1 MPVALRP
8 AGILHYTGGR
18 SFLNQYETNV
28 LKALK
33 KIFSKGDGEQP
44 VTTPAAPAPAAS
56 QPAQS
61 GEKRPRKPRNPR
73 SEGDASEKPARGP
86 KSDKPRAERSDKGER
101 GEKREHT
108 PKQEH
113 AKAEGADKP
122 RAPRADKP
130 RRERKPRPPVVDNW
144 KLEDFVVEPAE
155 GKTRFHDFNLDPRL
169 MHAIHDLGF
178 PYCTPIQAQVLGFTL
193 RGQDAIG
200 RAQTGTGK
208 TAAFLIS
215 IITQLLQTPPPKER
229 YMGEPRAL
237 IIAPTRELVVQIA
250 NDAIG
255 LAKYTGLNVMS
266 FVGGMDFDK
275 QLKTLESRF
284 CDILVATPGRL
295 LDFNQ
300 RGEVHLDM
308 VEVMVLDEAD
318 RMLDMGFIPQVR
330 QIIRQTPYK
339 GERQTLLFSATF
351 TDDVMNLAKQ
361 WTVDPAIV
369 EIEPEN
375 VASDTVEQ
383 HVYAVAG
390 SDKYKLLYNLIAQ
403 NDWTRVMVFA
413 NRKDEV
419 RRIEERLTKDG
430 ISAAQMSGDVPQ
442 HKRIKVLEGFREGKI
457 RVLVATDVAGRGIHV
472 DGISHVINFTLPED
486 PDDYVHR
493 IGRTGRAGSTGTSIS
508 FAGEDDAFA
517 LPPIEE
523 LLGRKINCEM
533 PPTEL
538 LKPVPRK
545 H

>member
-1 MPVALRP
+1 M
-8 AGILHYTGGR
+8 
-18 SFLNQYETNV
+18 

-33 KIFSKGDGEQP
+33 KLFGKDEAAPQAAA
-44 VTTPAAPAPAAS
+44 PAAPAMQPPPAATA
-56 QPAQS
+56 PAS
-61 GEKRPRKPRNPR
+61 PPSSAPTHVIPPMPTA
-73 SEGDASEKPARGP
+73 ASEPVEP
-86 KSDKPRAERSDKGER
+86 V
-101 GEKREHT
+101 
-108 PKQEH
+108 
-113 AKAEGADKP
+113 AKA
-122 RAPRADKP
+122 KP
-130 RRERKPRPPVVDNW
+130 RRERKPKPQASLW
-144 KLEDFVVEPAE
+144 KLDDFVVEPAE
-155 GKTRFHDFNLDPRL
+155 GKTRFHDFKLSPEL

-178 PYCTPIQAQVLGFTL
+178 PYCTPIQAQVLGHTL

-215 IITQLLQTPPPKER
+215 IIAQLQQTPPPKER

-250 NDAIG
+250 KDAAA
-255 LAKYTGLNVMS
+255 LTKYSGLNVMT

-275 QLKTLESRF
+275 QLKALEARH

-295 LDFNQ
+295 MDFHQ

-330 QIIRQTPYK
+330 QIIRQTPPK
-339 GERQTLLFSATF
+339 VERQTLLFSATF
-351 TDDVMNLAKQ
+351 TEDVMNLAKQ
-361 WTVDPAIV
+361 WTTDPAIV

-390 SDKYKLLYNLIAQ
+390 SDKYKLLYNLVTQ
-403 NDWTRVMVFA
+403 NGWSRVMVFA

-419 RRIEERLTKDG
+419 RRIEERLVRDG
-430 ISAAQMSGDVPQ
+430 INAAQLSGDVPQ
-442 HKRIKVLEGFREGKI
+442 HKRIRTLENFREG
-457 RVLVATDVAGRGIHV
+457 RVTVLVATDVAGRGIHI

-493 IGRTGRAGSTGTSIS
+493 IGRTGRAGANGVSIS
-508 FAGEDDAFA
+508 FAGEDDSYQ
-517 LPPIEE
+517 LPGIEE
-523 LLGRKINCEM
+523 LLGRKIKCEM
-533 PPTEL
+533 PPDEL

-545 H
+545 A

>member
-1 MPVALRP
+1 MHLALHWP
-8 AGILHYTGGR
+8 PN
-18 SFLNQYETNV
+18 FLINDEKTV

-33 KIFSKGDGEQP
+33 KIFGKDPAEQP
-44 VTTPAAPAPAAS
+44 GKQAIETPSNMGEEKQPDRFESASRAKSSVANKPRRASKPSAPPAPA
-56 QPAQS
+56 
-61 GEKRPRKPRNPR
+61 
-73 SEGDASEKPARGP
+73 
-86 KSDKPRAERSDKGER
+86 
-101 GEKREHT
+101 
-108 PKQEH
+108 
-113 AKAEGADKP
+113 
-122 RAPRADKP
+122 
-130 RRERKPRPPVVDNW
+130 W

-155 GKTRFHDFNLDPRL
+155 GKTRFHDFKLAPEL
-169 MHAIHDLGF
+169 MHAIQDLGF

-193 RGQDAIG
+193 KGRDAIG

-215 IITQLLQTPPPKER
+215 TITQLLETPPPKER

-250 NDAIG
+250 KDALG

-275 QLKTLESRF
+275 QLKQLESRY

-300 RGEVHLDM
+300 RGDVHLDL

-330 QIIRQTPYK
+330 QIIRQTPPK
-339 GERQTLLFSATF
+339 SERQTLLFSATF
-351 TDDVMNLAKQ
+351 TDDVMNLARQ
-361 WTVDPAIV
+361 WTTDPAIV
-369 EIEPEN
+369 EIEAQN
-375 VASDTVEQ
+375 VASETVEQ

-390 SDKYKLLYNLIAQ
+390 SDKYKLLYNLIEQ

-419 RRIEERLTKDG
+419 RRIEERLTRDG
-430 ISAAQMSGDVPQ
+430 ISAVQMSGDVPQ
-442 HKRIKVLEGFREGKI
+442 HKRIRALEGFREGKI
-457 RVLVATDVAGRGIHV
+457 RVMVATDVAGRGIHV
-472 DGISHVINFTLPED
+472 DGISHVINFTLPEV

-493 IGRTGRAGSTGTSIS
+493 IGRTGRAGASGTSIS

-517 LPPIEE
+517 LPAIEA
-523 LLGRKINCEM
+523 LLGRKISCET
-533 PPTEL
+533 PPAEL
-538 LKPVPRK
+538 LTPVPRK

>member
-1 MPVALRP
+1 
-8 AGILHYTGGR
+8 
-18 SFLNQYETNV
+18 V

-33 KIFSKGDGEQP
+33 KMFGKGEVEQLAAESAAP
-44 VTTPAAPAPAAS
+44 VMQPPAPAPA
-56 QPAQS
+56 PAPPPAAPVKT
-61 GEKRPRKPRNPR
+61 EAVRP
-73 SEGDASEKPARGP
+73 
-86 KSDKPRAERSDKGER
+86 PRAEPATTESSEV
-101 GEKREHT
+101 E
-108 PKQEH
+108 P
-113 AKAEGADKP
+113 A
-122 RAPRADKP
+122 RAAKP
-130 RRERKPRPPVVDNW
+130 RRERKPKPQASTW
-144 KLEDFVVEPAE
+144 KLEDFAVEPQE
-155 GKTRFHDFNLDPRL
+155 GKTRFHDFKLSADL

-215 IITQLLQTPPPKER
+215 IITQLQQTPPPKER

-250 NDAIG
+250 KDAAA
-255 LAKYTGLNVMS
+255 LTKYTGLNVMT
-266 FVGGMDFDK
+266 FVGGMDYDK
-275 QLKTLESRF
+275 QLKALEARH

-308 VEVMVLDEAD
+308 VEVLVLDEAD

-330 QIIRQTPYK
+330 QIIRQTPPK
-339 GERQTLLFSATF
+339 SERQTLLFSATF
-351 TDDVMNLAKQ
+351 TEDVMNLAKQ
-361 WTVDPAIV
+361 WTTNPAIV

-375 VASDTVEQ
+375 VASETVEQ

-390 SDKYKLLYNLIAQ
+390 SDKYKLLYNLVTE
-403 NDWTRVMVFA
+403 NKWERVIVFA

-419 RRIEERLTKDG
+419 RRIEERLVRDG
-430 ISAAQMSGDVPQ
+430 VNAAQLSGDVPQ
-442 HKRIKVLEGFREGKI
+442 HKRIRTLENFREGRI
-457 RVLVATDVAGRGIHV
+457 TVLVATDVAGRGIHI

-493 IGRTGRAGSTGTSIS
+493 IGRTGRAGTSGVSIS
-508 FAGEDDAFA
+508 FAGEDDSYQ
-517 LPPIEE
+517 LPAIEA
-523 LLGRKINCEM
+523 LLGRKISCEM

-538 LKPVPRK
+538 LKAVPKK
-545 H
+545 HHG

>member
-1 MPVALRP
+1 M
-8 AGILHYTGGR
+8 
-18 SFLNQYETNV
+18 

-33 KIFSKGDGEQP
+33 KFLGKDQEVAQP
-44 VTTPAAPAPAAS
+44 TPSPAPQATPSVAPEVPSSPTPVAAEP
-56 QPAQS
+56 QA
-61 GEKRPRKPRNPR
+61 ERAPRKPRNPDEPR
-73 SEGDASEKPARGP
+73 AQDNRVPAEKPA
-86 KSDKPRAERSDKGER
+86 
-101 GEKREHT
+101 
-108 PKQEH
+108 
-113 AKAEGADKP
+113 
-122 RAPRADKP
+122 KP
-130 RRERKPRPPVVDNW
+130 RRERSPRKPKPVDTW
-144 KLEDFVVEPAE
+144 KLEDFAVEPQE
-155 GKTRFHDFNLDPRL
+155 GKTRFHDFKLDPRL
-169 MHAIHDLGF
+169 MHGIHDLGF

-193 RGQDAIG
+193 KGKDAIG

-215 IITQLLQTPPPKER
+215 TITQLLTTPPPKER

-250 NDAIG
+250 NDALD

-275 QLKTLESRF
+275 QLKQLEARY

-330 QIIRQTPYK
+330 QIIRQTPPK
-339 GERQTLLFSATF
+339 SERQTLLFSATF
-351 TDDVMNLAKQ
+351 TDDVMNLARQ
-361 WTVDPAIV
+361 WTTDPAIV

-383 HVYAVAG
+383 HVYAVSS
-390 SDKYKLLYNLIAQ
+390 SDKYRLLYNLVAQ
-403 NDWTRVMVFA
+403 NNWERVMVFA
-413 NRKDEV
+413 NRRDEV

-442 HKRIKVLEGFREGKI
+442 HKRIKTLEGFRAGKI

-493 IGRTGRAGSTGTSIS
+493 IGRTGRAGASGTSIS

-517 LPPIEE
+517 LPPIET
-523 LLGRKINCEM
+523 LLGRKISCEM
-533 PPTEL
+533 PPAEL
-538 LKPVPRK
+538 LKPVPRQR
-545 H
+545 

>member
-1 MPVALRP
+1 M
-8 AGILHYTGGR
+8 
-18 SFLNQYETNV
+18 

-33 KIFSKGDGEQP
+33 KLFGKEDAAAQAAA
-44 VTTPAAPAPAAS
+44 TPAPVVTPPPAVAVPAPSIAQSFEAPAVGTPPPSPQPEPGPRQQAAS
-56 QPAQS
+56 NS
-61 GEKRPRKPRNPR
+61 
-73 SEGDASEKPARGP
+73 
-86 KSDKPRAERSDKGER
+86 
-101 GEKREHT
+101 
-108 PKQEH
+108 
-113 AKAEGADKP
+113 
-122 RAPRADKP
+122 KP
-130 RRERKPRPPVVDNW
+130 RRERKPKPQASLW
-144 KLEDFVVEPAE
+144 KPEDFVVEAQE
-155 GKTRFHDFNLDPRL
+155 GKTRFHDFKLSNEL

-178 PYCTPIQAQVLGFTL
+178 PYCTPIQAQVLGYTL

-215 IITQLLQTPPPKER
+215 IIAQLQQTPPPKER

-250 NDAIG
+250 KDAAA
-255 LAKYTGLNVMS
+255 LTKYSGLNVMT

-275 QLKTLESRF
+275 QLKSLEARH

-295 LDFNQ
+295 LDFQQ

-330 QIIRQTPYK
+330 QIIRQTPPK
-339 GERQTLLFSATF
+339 SERQTLLFSATF

-361 WTVDPAIV
+361 WTTNPAIV

-375 VASDTVEQ
+375 VASETVEQ

-390 SDKYKLLYNLIAQ
+390 SDKYKLLYNLVTQ
-403 NDWTRVMVFA
+403 NNWQRVMVFA

-419 RRIEERLTKDG
+419 RRIEERLVRDG
-430 ISAAQMSGDVPQ
+430 INAAQLSGDVPQ
-442 HKRIKVLEGFREGKI
+442 HKRIRTLENFREG
-457 RVLVATDVAGRGIHV
+457 RVTVLVATDVAGRGIHI

-493 IGRTGRAGSTGTSIS
+493 IGRTGRAGSNGVSIS
-508 FAGEDDAFA
+508 FAGEDDSYQ
-517 LPPIEE
+517 LPGIEQ
-523 LLGRKINCEM
+523 LLGRKISCEM
-533 PPTEL
+533 PPEAL

-545 H
+545 GQ

>member
-1 MPVALRP
+1 M
-8 AGILHYTGGR
+8 
-18 SFLNQYETNV
+18 

-33 KIFSKGDGEQP
+33 KIFDKD
-44 VTTPAAPAPAAS
+44 AAELAVQQSASAPAADGAAPDAAHAPDEAR
-56 QPAQS
+56 QNAR
-61 GEKRPRKPRNPR
+61 GDDERPRKPRKPR
-73 SEGDASEKPARGP
+73 
-86 KSDKPRAERSDKGER
+86 SDKPRNERSGDAQPR
-101 GEKREHT
+101 
-108 PKQEH
+108 
-113 AKAEGADKP
+113 ADKAAE
-122 RAPRADKP
+122 APRDSKPRSDKP
-130 RRERKPRPPVVDNW
+130 RRERAPRKPAAGNW
-144 KLEDFVVEPAE
+144 KPEDFVVEAQE
-155 GKTRFHDFNLDPRL
+155 GKTRFHDFKLAPEL

-178 PYCTPIQAQVLGFTL
+178 TYCTPIQAQVLGHTL
-193 RGQDAIG
+193 RGRDAIG

-208 TAAFLIS
+208 TAAFLVS
-215 IITQLLQTPPPKER
+215 TITQLLICPPPKER

-250 NDAIG
+250 KDAEA
-255 LAKYTGLNVMS
+255 LTKYTKLNVMS

-275 QLKTLESRF
+275 QLKQLESRY

-351 TDDVMNLAKQ
+351 TDDVMNLAQQ
-361 WTVDPAIV
+361 WTTSPAIV
-369 EIEPEN
+369 EIEPEH

-383 HVYAVAG
+383 HVYAVSDA
-390 SDKYKLLYNLIAQ
+390 DKYKLLYNLVSQ
-403 NDWTRVMVFA
+403 NNWERVMVFA
-413 NRKDEV
+413 NRKDQV
-419 RRIEERLTKDG
+419 RRIEERLTRDG

-457 RVLVATDVAGRGIHV
+457 RVLVATDVAARGIHV
-472 DGISHVINFTLPED
+472 DGVSHVINFTLPED

-493 IGRTGRAGSTGTSIS
+493 IGRTGRAGASGTSIS

-523 LLGRKINCEM
+523 LIGRKIHCEM
-533 PPTEL
+533 PPAEL
-538 LKPVPRK
+538 LKSVPRQR
-545 H
+545 